1 MKSLFVV
8 PIVLLASCGASFVP
22 SSRCRVSRHSLLQSQ
37 NDRCELDDME
47 YQSDFNAENTWPSLR
62 HVEATRRSALQLL
75 SSLPAVLASASSA
88 SAGVANALDK
98 TLLEVPTQ
106 TRETTW
112 PLGKVAF
119 SLLPLAGSYSRR
131 ATVSRL
137 ICLAKLVFLHI
148 NNTSSCDLAIRS
160 IADLRNNHAVNKII
174 ISIVKETI
182 IDDGINGIWTFD
194 QIQGVVNVN
203 VPVRMTV
210 IKLSSSSGGGL
221 WIHNPLA
228 PTPELIQQIRS
239 LEQQHGPVRHI
250 VLGTVALE
258 HKATLGPFAQYFSR
272 ATVWIQPGQWSFPV
286 QLPVEFLGVTQNNDQ
301 LRILPSSQY
310 IHGQLSLEDEVAS
323 IHEPRYKYWAKKCPQ
338 PEWIV
343 DIDYES
349 LGPLLFRSV
358 GAYSETAFF
367 HKSTKTLIVTDCVCS
382 VTKTPPKVIQE
393 DPRALLYHAR
403 DSIDEVVVDDQAT
416 REKGWRRMVQ
426 FGLVFFPSQIEVV
439 PLKQALSDANHIEP
453 SMKSLGVGGVP
464 GSLYP
469 WTWHDNDADLANF
482 NAISQSGKLF
492 CPPILTKL
500 ILDREPEKTLE
511 WVNRIT
517 QRFEFTHVIPAH
529 LNNFVKAGPK
539 EFSQAFDPL
548 RSNPKNGNVFPQR
561 ALAEDLALLQEA
573 SDLLTKYGVVAESK
587 VCDLEQA
594 RRVGRFAAFAPK

>member
-131 ATVSRL
+131 AT
-137 ICLAKLVFLHI
+137 
-148 NNTSSCDLAIRS
+148 
-160 IADLRNNHAVNKII
+160 
-174 ISIVKETI
+174 VKETI